1 LAKKAALASEAIATV
16 GHTMRAMNGEEGA
29 RRAAI
34 TQGLRGAALAY
45 GTHNKEFTPYM
56 KTVRAGITSGSS
68 WVNGELDPKAAV
80 PPSDAVYFS
89 LLEQEAEVEPKELLS
104 QSSQITGVAKNAA
117 LGAHLIKELSKWEEA
132 QNAKKSK
139 DARKA
144 PLKKLKPAAEKVAD
158 LAKKAALASE
168 AIATV
173 GHTMRAMNGEEGA
186 RRAAITQGLRG
197 AALAYG
203 THNKEFTPYMK
214 TVRAGI
220 TSGSSWVNGELDP
233 KAAVPPSDA
242 VYFG

>member
-1 LAKKAALASEAIATV
+1 MKTVRAGITSGSSWVNGELDPKAAVPPSDAVYFSLLEQEAEVEPKVLLSQSSQITGVAKNAALGAHLIKELSKWEEAQNAKKSKNARKEPLKKLKPAAEKVADLAKKAALASEAIATV
-16 GHTMRAMNGEEGA
+16 GHTMRAMNGEDGA

-139 DARKA
+139 NA
-144 PLKKLKPAAEKVAD
+144 
-158 LAKKAALASE
+158 
-168 AIATV
+168 
-173 GHTMRAMNGEEGA
+173 
-186 RRAAITQGLRG
+186 
-197 AALAYG
+197 
-203 THNKEFTPYMK
+203 
-214 TVRAGI
+214 
-220 TSGSSWVNGELDP
+220 
-233 KAAVPPSDA
+233 
-242 VYFG
+242 

>member
-1 LAKKAALASEAIATV
+1 MT
-16 GHTMRAMNGEEGA
+16 
-29 RRAAI
+29 
-34 TQGLRGAALAY
+34 
-45 GTHNKEFTPYM
+45 NKEFTPYM

-104 QSSQITGVAKNAA
+104 QSSQITSAAKNAA
-117 LGAHLIKELSKWEEA
+117 FGAHLIKELSKWEEA

-203 THNKEFTPYMK
+203 THNKEFAPCVK
-214 TVRAGI
+214 TVREGVKSA
-220 TSGSSWVNGELDP
+220 SSLANGEVNP
-233 KAAVPPSDA
+233 KVWVPPSDA